1 MVWAVSLLHVKL
13 IPHVLTP
20 EKYTREFGVWLAL
33 QSGLHSLSYP
43 VLYLSGLTL
52 QASPKTI
59 SRRTS
64 YHQVRLAFHPYTQLM
79 QDLFNGRRFEP
90 PPPIKGD
97 SLCPGIDHLASG
109 LMIGTIRPF
118 RLAFATAA

>member
-20 EKYTREFGVWLAL
+20 EKYAGEFGVWLAS
-33 QSGLHSLSYP
+33 QSGLHPLNYP

-64 YHQVRLAFHPYTQLM
+64 YHQVDWPFTPIPSSCKTFLTVDASS
-79 QDLFNGRRFEP
+79 LFP
-90 PPPIKGD
+90 LLKGIH
-97 SLCPGIDHLASG
+97 SVQA
-109 LMIGTIRPF
+109 
-118 RLAFATAA
+118 